1 MATCANALHSD
12 QPAGLSCFGIEP
24 LPCDGPMRILLIE
37 DDDMI
42 GRGLIA
48 PFEKIGVAVDWVRT
62 GADAREAL
70 RFEEHSL
77 VLLDICLPDTSGL
90 DILRDIRASGGDMP
104 VLLLTARDA
113 VEDRVFGLDLGAD
126 DYLAKPFALDELL
139 ARVRALTRRRG
150 GSSSPLIEAGAL
162 SLALTSQELSFN
174 GETKQLTAREFALM
188 RIFMERPGTI
198 LSRAQ
203 IEDRLYGWGDEVES
217 NAVEVL
223 IHSVRRKFAKD
234 VIRNVRGAGWM
245 IARTAA

>member
-1 MATCANALHSD
+1 
-12 QPAGLSCFGIEP
+12 
-24 LPCDGPMRILLIE
+24 MRILLIE